1 MKKILIFSLAIIHE
15 KFSKMLFVES
25 FLVPPSQDQ
34 TECPLSCQQG
44 PVLLGPLSCHSEH
57 TNWTVYFQATRKGAL
72 DSWNSSTQLRKQL
85 KNSECIGF
93 LFIMWMTRR
102 RRITGPQKFWE
113 GALPSVLVLPLLQ
126 QSSKM
131 MSANTAHKVTAVHS
145 SCPPHNQSFLC
156 TKRPEIHAGFCTVH
170 CASCWP
176 TPHALAPTQRK
187 KEKHGKTALTDGCKG
202 LQAPRWSDHVQFQL
216 WWHLHICDIFL

>member
-1 MKKILIFSLAIIHE
+1 MSSELPSGPCSAGSLIMSFWAHE
-15 KFSKMLFVES
+15 LNCLF
-25 FLVPPSQDQ
+25 PSSQKGRTGLLKQ
-34 TECPLSCQQG
+34 QHPIEKTE
-44 PVLLGPLSCHSEH
+44 
-57 TNWTVYFQATRKGAL
+57 
-72 DSWNSSTQLRKQL
+72 L
-85 KNSECIGF
+85 KNSECMGF
-93 LFIMWMTRR
+93 LFIMWTTRR
-102 RRITGPQKFWE
+102 RRITGLQKFWE
-113 GALPSVLVLPLLQ
+113 GALLSVLVLPLLQ

-187 KEKHGKTALTDGCKG
+187 KEKHGKTALTDGYKG